1 MKTYTKQDSQLLI
14 KHCINAYSAGGKD
27 KTQKQFS
34 KDYLIPEA
42 RISESKRGKGGINN
56 DKLMTL
62 EEEYG
67 FPRRATGHYV
77 QAEVYSTLDEF
88 LNHFNAIADKRHH
101 NHMEQLCKTSKF
113 KDIILDLFNSKKEDS
128 HTSLK
133 NDGELTLQNLDNLL
147 NSEELGEWYACELA
161 SISNGRNQPEIKYI
175 STLLFEHN
183 LFASP
188 LNPEIRVA
196 RVLFRLA
203 HYKYNI
209 SPDFSLSKKVDLE
222 EIKSSE
228 LVVCGDIII
237 DEIVQA
243 DYFLK
248 KSKQATDLDY
258 FKRIKEVQ
266 LPDYAIG
273 IGNNSTYDLSTS
285 NYDNWQ
291 RIKLRII
298 LTASLKYHLIVD
310 FRDNGSFS
318 SSGNDRSIFIE
329 DFGKSNALS
338 ELKRIIETFGL
349 DTIDIE
355 NIKSNLALLGAS
367 IPGARIL
374 D

>member
-1 MKTYTKQDSQLLI
+1 MKTYTKQNSQLLI

-42 RISESKRGKGGINN
+42 RISESKRGKGGISN

-67 FPRRATGHYV
+67 FPRRGTGHYV

-88 LNHFNAIADKRHH
+88 LNNFNAIANKRHH

-113 KDIILDLFNSKKEDS
+113 KDIILDLFHSKEGNSHTGLANSK
-128 HTSLK
+128 
-133 NDGELTLQNLDNLL
+133 ELTLQNLDNLL
-147 NSEELGEWYACELA
+147 NSEELGEWYVCELA

-183 LFASP
+183 LCASP
-188 LNPEIRVA
+188 LNLEIRVA

-209 SPDFSLSKKVDLE
+209 APDFSLAKKADLE
-222 EIKSSE
+222 EIQSSE

-237 DEIVQA
+237 DEIVHA
-243 DYFLK
+243 DCFLK
-248 KSKQATDLDY
+248 KSKQETDIDY
-258 FKRIKEVQ
+258 FKTLEKVQ

-273 IGNNSTYDLSTS
+273 IESSTYDHNTS
-285 NYDNWQ
+285 SYDNWQ

-298 LTASLKYHLIVD
+298 LTASLKYHLVID
-310 FRDNGSFS
+310 FLDEGSFS
-318 SSGNDRSIFIE
+318 SSGSNRSVIIE
-329 DFGKSNALS
+329 DFGKSNVLS

-367 IPGARIL
+367 IPGARVL